1 MSEGQKALE
10 MRLAGG
16 KFTDLYPWEL
26 TLEEGLSR
34 LYTGRLTAL
43 SNTKH
48 TAEEL
53 SAFVDKGI
61 SVTIREKL
69 LDTKTD
75 RTRYFCGIVT
85 AVSCEGVFCGA
96 NKADCY
102 TYTFVI
108 EPEIARLKYT
118 RLSEPYYKMN
128 PADIF
133 EKILEKY
140 KITAK
145 ITENYFKRGQ
155 YSRNLMFDQ
164 SSTPDYSFI
173 DAIARLYGISL
184 VLTHPAVSPG
194 ALGAAEV
201 YFSTGEKFPVS
212 ALAYSD
218 KRSEPDALQFDFLR
232 ADERNSVWRMDKF
245 SVTPG
250 IGVDGFK
257 VNAMYPD
264 SNYGSDNWKQGK
276 TVPGSRYI
284 VYRGLFHGYAAS
296 TETGEVDADMDL
308 ILTAKTRAAEQGKK
322 LLKGSASNIAIR
334 PGVLL
339 ELRHFY
345 GQSDNTVNTVLVTGI
360 TLRRRALWPSDLAV
374 WAEDAGGE
382 ITEVEFEGIDWG
394 GGAVKRFCPP
404 AVD

>member
-1 MSEGQKALE
+1 MGEMPKTLE
-10 MRLAGG
+10 MYLAGG

-26 TLEEGLSR
+26 TVEEWFSR

-43 SNTKH
+43 SGQKH

-53 SAFVDKGI
+53 SVLVDKGVSI
-61 SVTIREKL
+61 IIREKL
-69 LDTKTD
+69 LDMKTG

-96 NKADCY
+96 TKADCY

-133 EKILEKY
+133 EKILRKY
-140 KITAK
+140 GITAI
-145 ITENYFKRGQ
+145 ITENYLKRGQ

-164 SSTPDYSFI
+164 SSTPDYNFI

-184 VLTHPAVSPG
+184 VLTHPAVPSG

-218 KRSEPDALQFDFLR
+218 KRNEPDPLQFDFLS
-232 ADERNSVWRMDKF
+232 ADEKRNVWRMDKF

-264 SNYGSDNWKQGK
+264 SNYGSDNWQQGR
-276 TVPGSRYI
+276 TGPGSRHI
-284 VYRGLFHGYAAS
+284 VYSRLFHGYDVSAG
-296 TETGEVDADMDL
+296 TGEIDADIAL
-308 ILTAKTRAAEQGKK
+308 ILTAMTRAAEQGKR
-322 LLKGSASNIAIR
+322 LLKGAAANIALR
-334 PGVLL
+334 PGVAL

-345 GQSDNTVNTVLVTGI
+345 GQRDDTVNTILVTGI
-360 TLRRRALWPSDLAV
+360 TLRRRALWPSNLAV

-394 GGAVKRFCPP
+394 RDAVKRFCPP
-404 AVD
+404 G